1 MIYMDNSATSPVKEE
16 VFNAMIPYLKE
27 EFGNPSTFYK
37 LGRNAK
43 KAVEEAREHVA
54 KLINADTYKGEYAI
68 SYMEDFIGY
77 KIDKPGKLLIVTSE
91 GHLYAYNM
99 DTKGI
104 IRQQFMGN
112 KALYAEIDGTIYSL
126 RTTLVD

>member
-27 EFGNPSTFYK
+27 EFGNPSTFYA

-54 KLINADTYKGEYAI
+54 RLINADKRNYI
-68 SYMEDFIGY
+68 
-77 KIDKPGKLLIVTSE
+77 
-91 GHLYAYNM
+91 H
-99 DTKGI
+99 
-104 IRQQFMGN
+104 
-112 KALYAEIDGTIYSL
+112 
-126 RTTLVD
+126 